1 MKGRRVRLTE
11 YYGISQPVDFV
22 DIDIAGDTKIFLDPF
37 KVARAGFGDPLAR
50 EADANIR
57 HYSSLLSAKLLSS
70 DLADVARAHQMLE
83 NLNEPR
89 ETRLGMSRVGYNGKG
104 VATHH
109 ADLVADALR
118 GDLRPLLSIGIF
130 QWLGALPVYVKGI
143 SADRMS
149 DMTTAIIRAQL
160 ARYTAIQIASHP
172 QFASHPHTLRVH
184 KLKLWDSKREEWV
197 DGQYQLPFAEG
208 HPILLVPRDW
218 TGRNLEVSG
227 DRFYGVSSLGYLQQ
241 EYQLNNP
248 GVGKPSKTTLEK
260 QFPNQYPVNLAVTI
274 RAYSNGVRLFDEFL
288 RYVDDKLCNAEDEAL
303 RVDAAG

>member
-1 MKGRRVRLTE
+1 MRLTE

-104 VATHH
+104 LATHH

-160 ARYTAIQIASHP
+160 ARYTQSQIASHP
-172 QFASHPHTLRVH
+172 QFASHPHTLRAH
-184 KLKLWDSKREEWV
+184 KLKLWDSKLEEWV

-218 TGRNLEVSG
+218 AGRNLEVRG

-260 QFPNQYPVNLAVTI
+260 QFPNQYPVNLAVTM

-288 RYVDDKLCNAEDEAL
+288 RYVDDKLRNAEDEAL